1 MLNAASKIDLHYIK
15 KGTEIFF
22 HNEKEKRLERKIIN
36 KNLILPYDNLRDVW
50 EIKKP
55 KVILHCFYIGDGLE
69 LEISEETEFGVDIK
83 KIDKITIMI

>member
-1 MLNAASKIDLHYIK
+1 MMYAASKIDLHYIK

-50 EIKKP
+50 EFK
-55 KVILHCFYIGDGLE
+55 
-69 LEISEETEFGVDIK
+69 
-83 KIDKITIMI
+83 